1 MRSLSVKRL
10 TQEDLKDAPA
20 GEWKDKLIY
29 ALNLFWQQ
37 IYNGL
42 QNGLTPEENMQ
53 EQTVSFKTDGDSTP
67 TAQVN
72 TYSFVTNFNY
82 TPSFIE
88 WWIQPDDNSVF
99 AAAPWV
105 SAHWANNR
113 VFVDGI
119 CGLSSGIGYTVTVRV
134 WFPPL
139 TNVRN

>member
-1 MRSLSVKRL
+1 MRALSVKRL
-10 TQEDLKDAPA
+10 TQEDLQDAPA
-20 GEWKDKLIY
+20 GGWKDKLIY

-37 IYNGL
+37 MYNGL

-53 EQTVSFKTDGDSTP
+53 EQTISFPLVGSST
-67 TAQVN
+67 AANN
-72 TYSFVTNFNY
+72 TYSFLTNFNY

-88 WWIQPDDNSVF
+88 WYIVGSDNSVF

-105 SAHWANNR
+105 SGQWANSRFYVN
-113 VFVDGI
+113 GI
-119 CGLSSGIGYTVTVRV
+119 CGLSDGISYTVTIRI